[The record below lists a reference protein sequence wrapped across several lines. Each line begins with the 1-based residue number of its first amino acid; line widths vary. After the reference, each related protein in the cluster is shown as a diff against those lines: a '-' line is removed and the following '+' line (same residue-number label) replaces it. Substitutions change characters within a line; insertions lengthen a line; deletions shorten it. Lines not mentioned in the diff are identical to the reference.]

1 VNPGEPLN
9 PGETVNSDEHVERVL
24 AERARLL
31 ARPLAEPNL
40 ATADEMLVLEAGG
53 ERYAV
58 ELAAVE
64 RVHPV
69 ETVTSVPGLGAPWAG
84 LVSLRGEILPALD
97 LPAYLG
103 RPPSPPDAARAPA
116 ASCAVVAAGGLRVA
130 LLSDVPV
137 ALRSRPGGG
146 LAAPFPEGNTAPA
159 GAIVGVTDDL
169 VTILDVPTILADPA
183 LVVDHDVN
191 RT

>member
-1 VNPGEPLN
+1 VSTELP
-9 PGETVNSDEHVERVL
+9 DRHDAAERVL

-31 ARPLAEPNL
+31 ARPLARPDR
-40 ATADEMLVLEAGG
+40 TTDDEMLVLEAGG

-58 ELAAVE
+58 ELAVVE

-69 ETVTSVPGLGAPWAG
+69 EALTSLPGLRPPWAG

-103 RPPSPPDAARAPA
+103 RPPMPPPDGPRRPG

-130 LLSDVPV
+130 LLSEAPV
-137 ALRSRPGGG
+137 ALRSRPPGG
-146 LAAPFPEGNTAPA
+146 LARTPPRPAPSSGS
-159 GAIVGVTDDL
+159 
-169 VTILDVPTILADPA
+169 PTTSSRSSTSPPSSPTP
-183 LVVDHDVN
+183 
-191 RT
+191 RWWWTMT